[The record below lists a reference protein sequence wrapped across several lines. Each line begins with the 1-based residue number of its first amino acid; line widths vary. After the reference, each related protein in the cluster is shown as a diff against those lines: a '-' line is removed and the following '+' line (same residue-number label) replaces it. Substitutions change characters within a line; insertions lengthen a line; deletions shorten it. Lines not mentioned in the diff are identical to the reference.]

1 MTEISVAQGHTVCG
15 YCHSP
20 MHIPTSPHELPVMRF
35 SQASGKCLWV
45 MWSWSVMEIG
55 IFISFWSVI
64 ILNNFL
70 SVIDSRRVLDY
81 VFGQSLQNFDLS
93 RISFI
98 LFIILSTKVNNNN
111 TTITL
116 SLTRLETVGYFVFLI
131 NNGKR
136 V

>member
-1 MTEISVAQGHTVCG
+1 MQGHIVCE
-15 YCHSP
+15 YCHTH
-20 MHIPTSPHELPVMRF
+20 MNIPTSSPKLLIRL
-35 SQASGKCLWV
+35 SQASGECVWV
-45 MWSWSVMEIG
+45 VWSWNVVEVD

-70 SVIDSRRVLDY
+70 SVIDSWRVLDY

-93 RISFI
+93 RMSFI

-116 SLTRLETVGYFVFLI
+116 SLTTLETEGCFAFLI
-131 NNGKR
+131 NNGKG